1 MKMEKEALVHMS
13 EDWEGGMDVKHCMG
27 PLHEHHSTG
36 KLGQEV
42 TAVIMFV
49 PDQ

>member
-1 MKMEKEALVHMS
+1 
-13 EDWEGGMDVKHCMG
+13 MG

-49 PDQ
+49 PDQWSQWHLQTIRKYNDITLSLLFFG